1 MALAG
6 LTDSINPELSALLG
20 ASAFATT
27 KAKQDVQNQLQP
39 PQVEDFRGKP
49 DFVSLSAKAL
59 QLSRDAL
66 ANSRTDTV
74 K

>member
-6 LTDSINPELSALLG
+6 ITDGNTELSALLG
-20 ASAFATT
+20 ASAFAANTT
-27 KAKQDVQNQLQP
+27 KQNVQERLRPN
-39 PQVEDFRGKP
+39 QVENLQKN